1 MLIQVFSVSLQKQKN
16 LTGRKDVTEAL
27 GYKNTHD
34 SLKSIDKL
42 QMITLTP
49 TNRMS
54 RHIFMKR

>member
-1 MLIQVFSVSLQKQKN
+1 VA
-16 LTGRKDVTEAL
+16 EAL

-54 RHIFMKR
+54 GHIFMKC